1 MPSTVYYLPDTLRN
15 WPWKQ
20 LILNPRYREARN
32 ESFAWLESFCR
43 LTPAARKALYKGA
56 FDLFCAQVYPK
67 ATLYNL
73 RSCCDLMHTFFALDD
88 ETDSVDGAQARVL
101 CDIAMDAVENPDKP
115 RPEEESIIGE
125 ITRQFWQRASAQA
138 PKAARERFVKS
149 WGLYL
154 GSVVQQ
160 AERRSASYICSMDEY
175 MASRR
180 LNIGCD
186 PSFVLLEIS
195 LDLDLPHEVM
205 EHPAIVSVNSDA
217 QDIVILWND
226 MVSYKKEVLTNSA
239 DYNIVTIIT
248 SNCQTDIAGAIKWIS
263 HRNDELVGRFL
274 ETKEDILNHRNGVPS
289 WGEDIDIQVA
299 KYIDGLGQW
308 IRGHDE
314 WSFNSERYFGDKGL
328 EIQQTRTVVIA

>member
-20 LILNPRYREARN
+20 LILNPHYREARN

-88 ETDSVDGAQARVL
+88 ETDSVDGVQARVL

-154 GSVVQQ
+154 GSV
-160 AERRSASYICSMDEY
+160 ASYICSMDEY

-205 EHPAIVSVNSDA
+205 EHPRHHI
-217 QDIVILWND
+217 D

-239 DYNIVTIIT
+239 DYNITLR
-248 SNCQTDIAGAIKWIS
+248 GAIKWIS

-328 EIQQTRTVVIA
+328 EIQQTRTVKKLGGAALELLFTGPVLLCIT

>member
-15 WPWKQ
+15 WPWKE
-20 LILNPRYREARN
+20 LILNPHYREAQN
-32 ESFAWLESFCR
+32 ESFAWLEGFCR

-149 WGLYL
+149 WNLYL

-160 AERRSASYICSMDEY
+160 AERRPASYICSMDEY

-195 LDLDLPHEVM
+195 LDLDLHHEVM

-217 QDIVILWND
+217 QDMVILWND

-299 KYIDGLGQW
+299 KYIDGLGKLCP
-308 IRGHDE
+308 
-314 WSFNSERYFGDKGL
+314 SLSC
-328 EIQQTRTVVIA
+328 